1 MLIENGVFL
10 KFLKNKSFGTPPVT
24 QTAAK
29 TSYILDANL
38 NTALPPVENPVK

>member
-1 MLIENGVFL
+1 MLIEKGVFL
-10 KFLKNKSFGTPPVT
+10 KFLRYNSLGTPPVT